1 MIPNKLEQKVVN
13 ALLPLL
19 TSEYDAFYN
28 YRALSNWC
36 ANVGYFKAAEFF
48 TKESEDELEHAKKIE
63 KYLVDWNVTP
73 MLPAMVE
80 PRISYDNLLEGIESA
95 YKMEYDL
102 YEQYEKAGEKM
113 FSSDLCTFG
122 LIQEFLKIQLSAV
135 AEYSDKLNMLEG
147 VEPTKVNLLLLEK
160 KIF

>member
-1 MIPNKLEQKVVN
+1 MTPNKLEQKTVN

-19 TSEYDAFYN
+19 TSEYDAFYH

-48 TKESEDELEHAKKIE
+48 AKESEDELEHAKKIE

-73 MLPAMVE
+73 MLPSVVE
-80 PRISYDNLLEGIESA
+80 PRVSYDNLLEGIESA
-95 YKMEYDL
+95 YKMEYEL
-102 YEQYEKAGEKM
+102 YEQYESAAEKM

-122 LIQEFLKIQLSAV
+122 LLQEFLKIQLSAV

>member
-1 MIPNKLEQKVVN
+1 MTPNKLEQKVVN

-48 TKESEDELEHAKKIE
+48 AKESEDELEHAKKIE

-80 PRISYDNLLEGIESA
+80 PRLSYGNLLEGIESA

>member
-19 TSEYDAFYN
+19 TSEYDAFYH

-48 TKESEDELEHAKKIE
+48 AKESEDELEHAKKIE

-80 PRISYDNLLEGIESA
+80 PRISYGNLLEGIESA